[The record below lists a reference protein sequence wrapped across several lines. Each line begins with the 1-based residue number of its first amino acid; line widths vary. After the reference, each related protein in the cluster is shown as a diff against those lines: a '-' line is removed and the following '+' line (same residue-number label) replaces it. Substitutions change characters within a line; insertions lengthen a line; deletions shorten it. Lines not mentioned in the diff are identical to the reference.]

1 GFEYVGAVPQK
12 NGQTSFK
19 KRQHPFSVLSGQ
31 LMINFRKTKS
41 PRAIMKAN
49 LGTQLTDIIIQT
61 IEGIIA
67 QHGRAT
73 LEQINDEL
81 IVRGLE
87 LGFLDLLA
95 KKYNDLTPFL
105 LQNFRYNEDDKT
117 YSIAES
123 RGFKSHLDVR
133 LRIRYY
139 LIPYLNRCE
148 REGQDARFDEIVRS
162 IMPLLKNGKTPEEQ
176 TILNVLEDIAER
188 HGKDSWRL
196 KLDVPQLFR

>member
-1 GFEYVGAVPQK
+1 
-12 NGQTSFK
+12 
-19 KRQHPFSVLSGQ
+19 
-31 LMINFRKTKS
+31 
-41 PRAIMKAN
+41 MKAN

-67 QHGRAT
+67 QHGSAT

-95 KKYNDLTPFL
+95 KEHNDITPFL
-105 LQNFRYNEDDKT
+105 LQNFSYDETTEK
-117 YSIAES
+117 YSIS
-123 RGFKSHLDVR
+123 KDRGFKSHLDVR

-148 REGQDARFDEIVRS
+148 REGKEARFDEIVLS
-162 IMPLLKNGKTPEEQ
+162 IMPLLKNGNTPEEQ
-176 TILNVLEDIAER
+176 TILSVLEDVGER
-188 HGKDSWRL
+188 YNKDCWRL
-196 KLDVPQLFR
+196 KPKKPDTPHMF

>member
-1 GFEYVGAVPQK
+1 
-12 NGQTSFK
+12 
-19 KRQHPFSVLSGQ
+19 
-31 LMINFRKTKS
+31 
-41 PRAIMKAN
+41 MKAN

-61 IEGIIA
+61 IEGIIV
-67 QHGRAT
+67 QHGSAT

-95 KKYNDLTPFL
+95 KEYNDITPFL
-105 LQNFRYNEDDKT
+105 MQNFSFNEDDNT
-117 YSIAES
+117 YSIAAS

-148 REGQDARFDEIVRS
+148 RDGKEARFDDIVRS
-162 IMPLLKNGKTPEEQ
+162 IMPLLKNGTTPAEQ

-188 HGKDSWRL
+188 HGKDCWRL